1 MSFWKI
7 LKKSSKDIHFRPFLT
22 ILGSMILNKKARS
35 QDEFSILKFLLR
47 VNSINNMRANLIK
60 QRNWISL
67 KRSRILESILGFHLS
82 TPKIRTKFC

>member
-1 MSFWKI
+1 
-7 LKKSSKDIHFRPFLT
+7 
-22 ILGSMILNKKARS
+22 
-35 QDEFSILKFLLR
+35 
-47 VNSINNMRANLIK
+47 MRANLIK